1 MKSLLN
7 PTDRNE
13 IVSRIHRL
21 SPASSRRWGVMTV
34 NQAIVHVTDPFR
46 DALSERE
53 TKRVV
58 PRFLAPLIKPMVLSK
73 KPFKPGTRT
82 LRPYDQAKGFGT
94 PTTNFNDDLQAL
106 LVRVDRFANA
116 TSYGVHPAIG
126 GLSGDE
132 WGRLL
137 HKEIDHHLRQF
148 GV

>member
-7 PTDRNE
+7 PADRME
-13 IVSRIHRL
+13 IVDRVHRL
-21 SPASSRRWGVMTV
+21 SPASSRRWGVMSV

-46 DALSERE
+46 DALGERE
-53 TKRVV
+53 TKPVI
-58 PRFLAPLIKPMVLSK
+58 PRFLAPLLKPIVLSQ

-106 LVRVDRFANA
+106 LDRIDRLASA
-116 TSYGVHPAIG
+116 TSYGMHPGIG
-126 GLSGDE
+126 KLSGDE

-137 HKEIDHHLRQF
+137 YKEIDHHLRQF